1 MSTNPTQRT
10 REGQVVYRRIGPA
23 APSRA
28 TGPKE
33 PRLDPALWPLV
44 AGFAL
49 LLLLILVLGNLSV
62 RKIEDTSSQA
72 LVSAES
78 LGARNKIL
86 QDLRVALTKLDNEV
100 RARMEAVARREIR
113 PPLAVRLDTAR
124 DEVADILPQLD
135 HLPLNDFP
143 KWRKFRDDL
152 AAYIEITKDRDRY
165 VREGYTS
172 FRDLNVQLND
182 IGIDLVKEQTQI
194 VQSAEALQLSATRT
208 IRLWNIFALLAGL
221 AVAMATAWQ
230 AQRRFKQTRHST
242 EAARRER
249 EFSNQI
255 LEGMVSAIAAID
267 RQDRIRSA
275 NTAFMRIFPRA
286 VMGSSIHDQ
295 IASPEAVK
303 LLEAATA
310 SHVVT
315 STYRGRWN
323 LDQDEGLVHYDVY
336 SSPLEIDGERGQI
349 LTLVDVTDAAKAE
362 AALRRSE
369 SLAAVGSAAAQLA
382 HEIKNPLGSIR
393 LGVEM
398 LRQYTSSDEAEK
410 TISLVERGIHHLNK
424 LVVDVTQFSR
434 RRELELAR
442 ADLRY
447 VIESSIELVADRVRE
462 KNTPIETRFQSPPI
476 HGYWDTEQLREVF
489 VNLLANAID
498 ASEPRS
504 PVEISVDLVGDE
516 GGHQFDPRLS
526 PNGERA
532 RIAITDHG
540 SGMDK
545 KAQSRLFEPF
555 FTTKKRGTGLGLSIV
570 RQIIDLHGGNIE
582 VKSEPRKGTTFRI
595 ELPLGLVNSQQ
606 APVNTQQSAG
616 SSQQSAANTQQ

>member
-1 MSTNPTQRT
+1 MASNRKQHPPD
-10 REGQVVYRRIGPA
+10 GQVVYRRITPER
-23 APSRA
+23 PKRA
-28 TGPKE
+28 RGPKE
-33 PRLDPALWPLV
+33 PRLDPALMPLV

-49 LLLLILVLGNLSV
+49 LLLLIFVLGNLSI
-62 RKIEDTSSQA
+62 RRIEESSSRA
-72 LVSAES
+72 LT
-78 LGARNKIL
+78 LGENFAARNKIL
-86 QDLRVALTKLDNEV
+86 LELRVRLTRLDNE
-100 RARMEAVARREIR
+100 ARGRMGAEARREIR
-113 PPLAVRLDTAR
+113 APFDLRLDTAR
-124 DEVADILPQLD
+124 NRVADMLPQLD
-135 HLPLNDFP
+135 HLPLSELP

-152 AAYIEITKDRDRY
+152 AAYLEITRDKNRY
-165 VREGYTS
+165 GQEGFTK
-172 FRDLNVQLND
+172 FRDVDSELNELVE
-182 IGIDLVKEQTQI
+182 DLAAEQTEILQRA
-194 VQSAEALQLSATRT
+194 QALQLSATQT
-208 IRLWNIFALLAGL
+208 IRLWNLFALLAGL
-221 AVAMATAWQ
+221 AVAVATTWQ
-230 AQRRFKQTRHST
+230 VQRRFRQTRHST

-249 EFSNQI
+249 EFSNQM

-275 NTAFMRIFPRA
+275 NTAFLRIFPGA
-286 VMGSSIHDQ
+286 AIGSSIHDQ
-295 IASPEAVK
+295 IASPEVVK

-310 SHVVT
+310 SHVVV

-323 LDQDEGLVHYDVY
+323 FDQEDGVVTYDVY
-336 SSPLEIDGERGQI
+336 SSPLEIDREHGQI
-349 LTLVDVTDAAKAE
+349 LTLVDVTEATKAE

-434 RRELELAR
+434 RRELELAP
-442 ADLRY
+442 ADLRD

-462 KNTPIETRFQSPPI
+462 KQTPIETKFDVPAIQ
-476 HGYWDTEQLREVF
+476 GNWDSEQLREVF

-504 PVEISVDLVGDE
+504 PVEISVELIANESGASR
-516 GGHQFDPRLS
+516 FDAARLS
-526 PNGERA
+526 SNGERA
-532 RIAITDHG
+532 RIVITDHG
-540 SGMDK
+540 SGIDQ
-545 KAQSRLFEPF
+545 KAQRRLFEPF

-582 VKSEPRKGTTFRI
+582 VKSQPKKGTTFRI
-595 ELPLGLVNSQQ
+595 ELPLGP
-606 APVNTQQSAG
+606 AFARNTDVPS
-616 SSQQSAANTQQ
+616 